1 MHIHRST
8 GIMLSTLENRR
19 MVGVLNSYRIQEQ
32 VETELK

>member
-1 MHIHRST
+1 MHRST

-19 MVGVLNSYRIQEQ
+19 MVGVLNLFFNQEQ